1 LIDYL
6 IFFLRKFFG
15 RHHEL
20 FNRYEVLFLQ
30 MTQNLFVMLL
40 FISVTFTSFTTF
52 AELITLSFMMG
63 AMCGAETVGTSI
75 VPEFIPGY
83 LCFCPCLVVLFVGPV
98 FVL

>member
-1 LIDYL
+1 M
-6 IFFLRKFFG
+6 FPFRTCFG

-40 FISVTFTSFTTF
+40 LISVTFTSFTTF

-63 AMCGAETVGTSI
+63 AMCEAGTVGTSI
-75 VPEFIPGY
+75 APEFIPGC
-83 LCFCPCLVVLFVGPV
+83 LCFCLRLVVLFVGPV
-98 FVL
+98 LVL